1 MDKSSVDSRKP
12 DWDQGRRTLRAAALS
27 FVEQGWP
34 VVPGPLCDGLRY
46 IGPGA
51 ARGARATAPVVAAE
65 DGSLDTRVV
74 AHWWAE
80 RPYTVLAPVGV
91 AFDVLCAPTLL
102 ATVATGLPE
111 FRDNLC
117 PVAMSPQGAR
127 FLVRPGGVLD
137 PDLVG
142 VRGVEIQRRG
152 AFLPLPP
159 SRVVG
164 GSMSWW
170 VTPAA
175 ACGIGEVEAVQ
186 NALLAAAVTLPETR
200 KAIAVA

>member
-1 MDKSSVDSRKP
+1 MDESSVDSAIRP
-12 DWDQGRRTLRAAALS
+12 DWDQGRRTLAAAALS

-46 IGPGA
+46 IGPGST
-51 ARGARATAPVVAAE
+51 RGVRATVPVVPAE

-80 RPYTVLAPVGV
+80 RAYTVLAPIGV

-102 ATVATGLPE
+102 ATLATGLPM
-111 FRDNLC
+111 FRDALC
-117 PVAMSPQGAR
+117 PVVMSPQGAR
-127 FLVRPGGVLD
+127 FLVKPGGVLS
-137 PDLVG
+137 PDLAG
-142 VRGVEIQRRG
+142 VRGVELLRRG

-164 GSMSWW
+164 GSMNWW
-170 VTPAA
+170 ITPASA
-175 ACGIGEVEAVQ
+175 RGIGDVESVQ
-186 NALLAAAVTLPETR
+186 AALLAAASTPGLVSVR
-200 KAIAVA
+200 AG

>member
-1 MDKSSVDSRKP
+1 MNESSVDIRCRP
-12 DWDQGRRTLRAAALS
+12 DWDQGRRTLRTAALS

-46 IGPGA
+46 IGAGS
-51 ARGARATAPVVAAE
+51 ARGVRATAPVVPAE
-65 DGSLDTRVV
+65 GGSLDVRVV
-74 AHWWAE
+74 EHWWAE
-80 RPYTVLAPVGV
+80 RPYTVLAPLGV

-102 ATVATGLPE
+102 ATVATGLPM

-127 FLVRPGGVLD
+127 FFVKPGGVLS
-137 PDLVG
+137 PDLAG
-142 VRGVEIQRRG
+142 VRGVEILRRG

-170 VTPAA
+170 ITPAA
-175 ACGIGEVEAVQ
+175 AAGIGDAETVQ
-186 NALLAAAVTLPETR
+186 AALLAAAGTLV
-200 KAIAVA
+200 VA